1 MSGGHFA
8 GILTLL
14 TCRGSKGQSPL
25 ASLGTAQRLA
35 PVQSGLP
42 LCETCL
48 SAPHHWTRTRQ
59 TTFFPLRYQLKMEM
73 TVVLWCRNWL
83 WKKENSSTFHRFF
96 LSETG
101 WSCTTPMRSIGQ
113 SCAVSGTLYLFFACL
128 YNSLIYKHLSVIFP
142 CYFCLSFSESL
153 SSSAEKHKN
162 SSHERFTDFYQSK
175 CHHCHRLFLLF
186 CFCKTI
192 PYCQSVF
199 LLLLFYFVANFKKV
213 MQ

>member
-8 GILTLL
+8 GLLTLL

-83 WKKENSSTFHRFF
+83 WKKENSSTFHSFF

-128 YNSLIYKHLSVIFP
+128 YTPLICKHLSAIFP
-142 CYFCLSFSESL
+142 CYFCLSFSELL
-153 SSSAEKHKN
+153 SISAERHKN
-162 SSHERFTDFYQSK
+162 SSHEHFSN
-175 CHHCHRLFLLF
+175 
-186 CFCKTI
+186 
-192 PYCQSVF
+192 S
-199 LLLLFYFVANFKKV
+199 
-213 MQ
+213 

>member
-1 MSGGHFA
+1 MSSGHFA
-8 GILTLL
+8 EILTSL

-25 ASLGTAQRLA
+25 ASLGTAQRLS

-113 SCAVSGTLYLFFACL
+113 SCAVSGTLFFSSPCLF
-128 YNSLIYKHLSVIFP
+128 NSPICQRFSVVFS
-142 CYFCLSFSESL
+142 CYFCLSFSGSL
-153 SSSAEKHKN
+153 SISAKKHKN
-162 SSHERFTDFYQSK
+162 SSHKHFSN
-175 CHHCHRLFLLF
+175 
-186 CFCKTI
+186 
-192 PYCQSVF
+192 S
-199 LLLLFYFVANFKKV
+199 
-213 MQ
+213 